1 VGDSRFH
8 VACSVGRL
16 VEVRPEK
23 LTTVE
28 DVRAQS
34 AAVGKLM
41 RELGS
46 EAIFCVDWRR
56 LRVLAP
62 DVATALSDAMRTS
75 NTMTVRSAAL
85 INAHATFA
93 MQAERIIREANNPM
107 RRVFRDAQEML
118 AWLGELM
125 TPREAER
132 ARGFL
137 ASASD
142 APPSE
147 VTSSHPF
154 RARARPGS

>member
-1 VGDSRFH
+1 VGDSSFH

-28 DVRAQS
+28 DVRDQS

-41 RELGS
+41 RDLSS
-46 EAIFCVDWRR
+46 EAIICVDWRR
-56 LRVLAP
+56 VRVLAP
-62 DVATALSDAMRTS
+62 DVAAALSDAMRAS
-75 NTMTVRSAAL
+75 NALTVRSAAL
-85 INAHATFA
+85 INAHATLA
-93 MQAERIIREANNPM
+93 MQMERIIRESNN
-107 RRVFRDAQEML
+107 RIRVFRDAQEML
-118 AWLGELM
+118 TWLGEIM

-137 ASASD
+137 SSASD

-147 VTSSHPF
+147 VTSSRQF